1 MIVYFEGLDDSIY
14 QYVVILYIQVI
25 FFCVYLVI
33 IVVFVVFLVKN
44 VWFFLLLINKS
55 LFKQVKYVVLM
66 KVNIGFGFFFVLQE
80 FLLIFIFLYQFVYY
94 YIEWGN
100 FIKFQS
106 VVILV
111 LLIFYSI
118 GKFVNFFIYF
128 SLSFLFW

>member
-66 KVNIGFGFFFVLQE
+66 KVNIGFGLFFVLQE
-80 FLLIFIFLYQFVYY
+80 FLLIFIFLFQFVYY

>member
-80 FLLIFIFLYQFVYY
+80 FLLIFIFLFQFVYY

>member
-66 KVNIGFGFFFVLQE
+66 KVNIGFGLFFVLQE
-80 FLLIFIFLYQFVYY
+80 FLLIFIFLFQFVYY

-118 GKFVNFFIYF
+118 GKFINFFIYF

>member
-33 IVVFVVFLVKN
+33 IVVFIVFLVKN